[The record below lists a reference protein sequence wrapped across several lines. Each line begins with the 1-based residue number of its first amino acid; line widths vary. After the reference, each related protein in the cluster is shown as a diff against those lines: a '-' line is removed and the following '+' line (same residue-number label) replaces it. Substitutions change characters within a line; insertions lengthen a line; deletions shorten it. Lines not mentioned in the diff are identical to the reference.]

1 VPGPLSLFA
10 LPPDSWFWRVDGL
23 IAAAA
28 ALLFLPA
35 GIYLLLSGLDD
46 LAMDLLWV
54 LRSVLPGRR
63 PPALPATQ
71 KRIAI
76 WLPLWQEAGVVG
88 RMLEHNLAAIDY
100 GCYEIFAG
108 VYSNDAET
116 RREVE
121 SVAHRFARVHVATV
135 PHAGPTSKA
144 DCLNWIYRG
153 MLDWEQ
159 NTGRRVEVVV
169 VHDAEDLIHP
179 QALQTLQRYSEQAAM
194 VQAPVLPLP
203 TPWREFTHGLYCDDF
218 AESQGKD
225 LETRVS
231 LGGFLPGCGVGTAI
245 RRDALDALA
254 RGPSGDIMNPACL
267 TEDYDIGLRLFGLGF
282 RQRFVPL
289 RWSGGNPVATREY
302 FPRQASAA
310 VRQRTRWVT
319 GNALQAWER
328 HGWGARLRLPL
339 VQAWFFWRDRK
350 GLWGNPVS
358 LLCNALLVWGCL
370 SWMVSLT
377 SGHAWALAQRLRPVP
392 GLNLILTIN
401 ALLFAER
408 LVVRAAASARVYGWR
423 FASGV
428 PLRLLWG
435 NWINARASLGAL
447 ACWAEAKIRRRPLG
461 WNKTAHA
468 YPAPDAL
475 RSHKRSLA
483 EIVVGNGWCTAEAVS
498 RVAQTLSPEESLG
511 ARLLQCGYLSEDEL
525 YSALSLSEGLPLAE
539 LDSHPVNPRVARAL
553 PEEITRL
560 WNVLPLRVREGA
572 LEVACPEVPRQE
584 ALREI
589 RRFTRLDVRL
599 YLIRPSLCASLR
611 AAKCAAEGE
620 RHLSAAAS
628 GG

>member
-1 VPGPLSLFA
+1 M
-10 LPPDSWFWRVDGL
+10 DGL

-35 GIYLLLSGLDD
+35 GFYLLLSGLDD
-46 LAMDLLWV
+46 LAMDLLWAV
-54 LRSVLPGRR
+54 RSVLPDRR
-63 PPALPATQ
+63 PPGQPSAP

-100 GCYEIFAG
+100 GSYEIFAG
-108 VYSNDAET
+108 VYCNDAET

-121 SVAHRFARVHVATV
+121 TVARRFSRVHLAVV
-135 PHAGPTSKA
+135 PHDGPTSKA
-144 DCLNWIYRG
+144 DCLNCIYRG
-153 MLDWEQ
+153 MKEWERD
-159 NTGRRVEVVV
+159 NGCRVDVVV

-179 QALQTLQRYSEQAAM
+179 QSLQTIQSYIEQAAM
-194 VQAPVLPLP
+194 VQVPVLPLP

-225 LETRVS
+225 LETRVF

-254 RGPSGDIMNPACL
+254 KGSAGNIFSPGCL
-267 TEDYDIGLRLFGLGF
+267 TEDYDIGLRLSALGF

-289 RWSGGNPVATREY
+289 RWSAGNPVATREY
-302 FPRQASAA
+302 FPRQSSAA

-319 GNALQAWER
+319 GNALQAWEG
-328 HGWGARLRLPL
+328 HGWGTRLRLPL
-339 VQAWFFWRDRK
+339 VQAWFLWRDRK

-358 LLCNALLVWGCL
+358 LLCNALLLWGCL
-370 SWMVSLT
+370 SWMVSLA
-377 SGHAWALAQRLRPVP
+377 SGHQWALARSLGPNP
-392 GLNLILTIN
+392 GVRLILTIN

-408 LVVRAAASARVYGWR
+408 LTVRAAASAGVYGWR
-423 FASGV
+423 FATGV

-447 ACWAEAKIRRRPLG
+447 GCWMAAKIRRRPLG

-468 YPAPDAL
+468 YPAPEAL

-498 RVAQTLSPEESLG
+498 LVSRTLSPEESLG
-511 ARLLQCGYLSEDEL
+511 KRLLACGYLSEDEL
-525 YSALSLSEGLPLAE
+525 YSALSLQEGVPLAE
-539 LDSHPVNPRVARAL
+539 QDSCVINPRIARAL
-553 PEEITRL
+553 PEEVAKR
-560 WNVLPLRVREGA
+560 WSVLPLRVREGA
-572 LEVACPEVPRQE
+572 LEIASPEVPQQD

-589 RRFTRLDVRL
+589 RRFTRLDVRF
-599 YLIRPSLCASLR
+599 YLASPSLCDSLR
-611 AAKCAAEGE
+611 AASYTAARE